1 MNKIKQ
7 LREEKAMTQ
16 YQLGKCLNVQ
26 NTTISM
32 YEREERQL
40 DTPTINKL
48 CSVLE
53 CTSDYLLGRSEV
65 RDPIISNEDALTFF
79 ASGKTRLIVSQ
90 ICASHIPHIIPSIFT
105 VILFI
110 LTSHSA
116 FLSAS
121 TMSIFLFF
129 RATIHPTRI
138 ETPNISRMETE

>member
-65 RDPIISNEDALTFF
+65 RDPIISNEDALRIKAYHALPERDRKIIDTIL
-79 ASGKTRLIVSQ
+79 SDYMPEEKK
-90 ICASHIPHIIPSIFT
+90 PHSKQNG
-105 VILFI
+105 L
-110 LTSHSA
+110 
-116 FLSAS
+116 
-121 TMSIFLFF
+121 
-129 RATIHPTRI
+129 
-138 ETPNISRMETE
+138 

>member
-65 RDPIISNEDALTFF
+65 RDPIISNEDALRIK
-79 ASGKTRLIVSQ
+79 AYHALPERDRRIVDT
-90 ICASHIPHIIPSIFT
+90 ILADYIEKLRT
-105 VILFI
+105 VNRK
-110 LTSHSA
+110 A
-116 FLSAS
+116 
-121 TMSIFLFF
+121 
-129 RATIHPTRI
+129 PK
-138 ETPNISRMETE
+138 

>member
-40 DTPTINKL
+40 DTPMINKM
-48 CSVLE
+48 CNALE

-65 RDPIISNEDALTFF
+65 RDPIISNEDALRIK
-79 ASGKTRLIVSQ
+79 AYHALPERDRRIVDTILADYIEEAQ
-90 ICASHIPHIIPSIFT
+90 T
-105 VILFI
+105 VNRK
-110 LTSHSA
+110 A
-116 FLSAS
+116 
-121 TMSIFLFF
+121 
-129 RATIHPTRI
+129 PK
-138 ETPNISRMETE
+138 

>member
-65 RDPIISNEDALTFF
+65 RDPIISNEDALRIKAWAVFF
-79 ASGKTRLIVSQ
+79 VSPLNFHYFFT
-90 ICASHIPHIIPSIFT
+90 IFKSAYCHIL
-105 VILFI
+105 LFI
-110 LTSHSA
+110 HCNRS
-116 FLSAS
+116 
-121 TMSIFLFF
+121 
-129 RATIHPTRI
+129 
-138 ETPNISRMETE
+138 

>member
-65 RDPIISNEDALTFF
+65 RDPVISNEDALWIKAWAVFF
-79 ASGKTRLIVSQ
+79 VSPLNFHFFSLYSNQPIV
-90 ICASHIPHIIPSIFT
+90 IYCCLYTAIALDRIT
-105 VILFI
+105 VQ
-110 LTSHSA
+110 
-116 FLSAS
+116 
-121 TMSIFLFF
+121 
-129 RATIHPTRI
+129 
-138 ETPNISRMETE
+138 

>member
-48 CSVLE
+48 RRFGTRSSQTRTLCGSRPITPCRRE
-53 CTSDYLLGRSEV
+53 TGRS
-65 RDPIISNEDALTFF
+65 S
-79 ASGKTRLIVSQ
+79 
-90 ICASHIPHIIPSIFT
+90 IPSWPT
-105 VILFI
+105 IL
-110 LTSHSA
+110 
-116 FLSAS
+116 
-121 TMSIFLFF
+121 
-129 RATIHPTRI
+129 RKCGP
-138 ETPNISRMETE
+138 